1 MTKMTTYRTQR
12 NLGGSTWFGGRH
24 SVRQ

>member
-12 NLGGSTWFGGRH
+12 FGGNNC
-24 SVRQ
+24 VGQ

>member
-12 NLGGSTWFGGRH
+12 KPWSDW
-24 SVRQ
+24 VVWRQP